1 MRSRLPDS
9 VMKSALALLVA
20 FLLLAMPRADAAPF
34 VPSGQPAENLTASI
48 VTFQPGTLYWQRFGH
63 NALLL
68 REASSGRAVTFNYGI
83 FDFGAPDFF
92 LNFARGYMTYRVVP
106 NTLENDL
113 RHYQTEH
120 RWALEQHLN
129 LDARQVGRLR
139 DFLEWNV
146 QPENADYRYDYFLS
160 NCSTRVRDAL
170 DYAIGGQLKPQLQ
183 ARLTSMSY
191 RKEAT
196 RLISPDSLLMA
207 GMDLAL
213 GPTSDLPIDLW
224 QQSFAPLALMQ
235 ALRTSTVTDAGGRT
249 LALVGHE
256 NRLLAGARGDPPD
269 RAPDLR
275 LQFLLAG
282 ITMAAILLGLA
293 KFRAVGTVR
302 WLFMLIATSIALL
315 CGLGGLILA
324 ALWGLSEHWAG
335 WRNENLLL
343 VDPLCLLLVPALL
356 MYPRLRWR
364 PSLFTRRVAL
374 AVLVL
379 AALSLLVR
387 DIPGLKQQN
396 LHWAYLLIPIHAA
409 IALVFLRAKK
419 PDDEL

>member
-1 MRSRLPDS
+1 
-9 VMKSALALLVA
+9 MKSVLALSIAV
-20 FLLLAMPRADAAPF
+20 LAMLMLPARAAPF
-34 VPSGQPAENLTASI
+34 APSGQPAGNLTASI

-92 LNFARGYMTYRVVP
+92 LNFARGHMTYRVVP

-113 RHYQTEH
+113 RHYQAEH
-120 RWALEQHLN
+120 RWALEQRLN

-160 NCSTRVRDAL
+160 NCSTRVRDAI
-170 DYAIGGQLKPQLQ
+170 DYAIDGQLKPQL
-183 ARLTSMSY
+183 AGRMTSMSY
-191 RKEAT
+191 RREAT
-196 RLISPDSLLMA
+196 RLIAPDALLMA

-213 GPTSDLPIDLW
+213 GPTADRPIDLW

-249 LALVGHE
+249 LALVGSE
-256 NRLLAGARGDPPD
+256 ARLLAGARSDPPD

-293 KFRAVGTVR
+293 RFRAIGAAR
-302 WLFMLIATSIALL
+302 WLFMSLASGIALL
-315 CGLGGLILA
+315 CAGGGLILA
-324 ALWGLSEHWAG
+324 ALWGLTDHWAG

-343 VDPLCLLLVPALL
+343 VNPLCLLLVPALL
-356 MYPRLRWR
+356 VYPRLRWR
-364 PSLFTRRVAL
+364 PSRFVRRVAL
-374 AVLVL
+374 TVAVL

-387 DIPGLKQQN
+387 DIPGFRQQN

>member
-1 MRSRLPDS
+1 MAHARRLPGS
-9 VMKSALALLVA
+9 LMKSVLMLLFALLLSPKA
-20 FLLLAMPRADAAPF
+20 NAAPF
-34 VPSGQPAENLTASI
+34 VASGQPAENLTASI

-92 LNFARGYMTYRVVP
+92 LNFARGHMTYRVVP
-106 NTLENDL
+106 NTLDNDL
-113 RHYQTEH
+113 RHYAAEH
-120 RWALEQHLN
+120 RWALEQRLN

-170 DYAIGGQLKPQLQ
+170 DYAMGGQLKPQLE
-183 ARLTSMSY
+183 ARSTSLSY

-196 RLISPDSLLMA
+196 RLISPDPLLMV

-213 GPTSDLPIDLW
+213 GPIADRPIDVW
-224 QQSFAPLALMQ
+224 QQSFGPLALMQ
-235 ALRTSTVTDAGGRT
+235 ALRTATVTDAGGRS
-249 LALVGHE
+249 LPMVGHE
-256 NRLLAGARGDPPD
+256 ARLLPGGKSDAPD
-269 RAPDLR
+269 RTPDLR

-293 KFRAVGTVR
+293 KFRAVCAVR
-302 WLFMLIATSIALL
+302 WLLMLIATGIALL

-324 ALWGLSEHWAG
+324 ACWGLSEHWAG

-343 VDPLCLLLVPALL
+343 VNPLCLLLVPALA

-364 PSLFTRRVAL
+364 PSLRTRRIAL
-374 AVLVL
+374 AVAML
-379 AALSLLVR
+379 AVLSLAVR
-387 DIPGLKQQN
+387 DLPGLKQQN
-396 LHWAYLLIPIHAA
+396 LHWTYLLIPIHAA
-409 IALVFLRAKK
+409 IALIFLRAKK